1 MDPTRVGPPRPEPR
15 RRGRRRLALTAT
27 LALSMIGAGTVVPAI
42 AAVPAAP
49 DGGLIA
55 EYRFD
60 QTTGASVAN
69 TAAGSAFGAA
79 VVQNAADTQWA
90 DGALTLT
97 GGAKGS
103 AGNWV
108 RLPQNLLVGEEA
120 ATITTEVK
128 IDASMKN
135 SFNFLWNIGNDSN
148 QSYFFTSV
156 RDSARSAITTA
167 SGGGEV
173 NARSTMNLD
182 ADRWYSL
189 TTVLDGAKD
198 TLSFYID
205 GALAATTQ
213 TALTPASIADQSL
226 NAIGRSPWPD
236 PLFKGA
242 VSNFRVYDRA
252 LSASEVADVSDADAQ
267 QHASAVAGYAARTL
281 EQLEDPIAISDSVT
295 TLPDAGGAVTWST
308 TDTSAAIGADGR
320 TLTLAQPAAGE
331 PSRDVALTATAEVR
345 GVKATRQITA
355 RVQPAAA
362 ADDPYGYLM
371 VHFIEDAQGYA
382 EKIYLDVS
390 RGNNAEQW
398 DPLNGGKPILA
409 SALGTT
415 GVRDPYITRNPQTG
429 TYYIIATDLRVFGGD
444 RGSNGCTEWCY
455 WSSQGSTKLVVWE
468 SDDLVTWSAPRQLDV
483 APPAPRLGMAW
494 APEATWV
501 PDFDGQGNGSF
512 VVYWASK
519 LYDQGATQ
527 PGYSRILWG
536 STSDFTQASYAYG
549 GVFVDDGGETID
561 TTLIQHDGKT
571 YRVTKDNAQGKGIY
585 MDATSSP
592 TWWKTG
598 TAWTRVQE
606 RIGASWAGGN
616 AGGVEGPAG
625 FKRNDADQWYLYVDV
640 IPTVGYKPMTTNDLD
655 AGFSVLQSADYYMPP
670 HTKHGGILD
679 LTRADYDRVRAAD
692 AVAAVKTDLGSTEV
706 RTGADVEK
714 ALPETA
720 EVTTAY
726 GRGVSSLPV
735 DWDTTGVDTSQ
746 AGSYVVTGTV
756 RSLGANDNDWVGR
769 DGSTAWNAADRT
781 PRSVT
786 AIRVTATVVVTSPT
800 PTSSPTASPTATP
813 TVSPTATPTATPTA
827 EPTVTPTA
835 EPTATPTAEPTVTP
849 TAEPTVTPTAEPTV
863 TPTAQ
868 PTATAGPTSSSAPT
882 TGPVAR
888 PQATLSASSVERG
901 GAVRV
906 TVSGLEPGEQ
916 VSAELR
922 SEPVRIT
929 GIPAADAAGRVTFDV
944 RVPSDFAVGAHT
956 VVVTGAD
963 ATVIARLP
971 LTVVAK
977 GTLAAT
983 GAQPALGGA
992 LLAAFLLVGGAIA
1005 WSLRRRVS

>member
-1 MDPTRVGPPRPEPR
+1 MPPIPESAGAPERRPR
-15 RRGRRRLALTAT
+15 RSATKRGVLAAALAAT
-27 LALSMIGAGTVVPAI
+27 LIGAAVVAPVS
-42 AAVPAAP
+42 AAVAAAP
-49 DGGLIA
+49 TDGLLVD
-55 EYRFD
+55 YRFD
-60 QTTGASVAN
+60 QTTGASVSNLA
-69 TAAGSAFGAA
+69 TGSSFGAA
-79 VVQNAADTQWA
+79 SVENANDTQWA
-90 DGALTLT
+90 DGGLTFT

-108 RLPQNLLVGEEA
+108 RLPQNLLVGEQA

-128 IDASMKN
+128 IDQSMKD
-135 SFNFLWNIGNDSN
+135 SFNFLWNIGNDGN

-156 RDSARSAITTA
+156 RDSARSAITTG

-173 NARSTMNLD
+173 NARSTINLD

-189 TTVLDGAKD
+189 TTVLDGATD

-205 GALAATTQ
+205 GALAATAQ
-213 TALTPASIADQSL
+213 TALTPASLTDQSL
-226 NAIGRSPWPD
+226 NTIGRSPWPD

-242 VSNFRVYDRA
+242 VSSFRVYDRA
-252 LSASEVADVSDADAQ
+252 LSATEVATVSDTDAQ
-267 QHASAVAGYAARTL
+267 QHAAALAGYAERSLA
-281 EQLEDPIAISDSVT
+281 QLDDPIAITDSVT

-308 TDTSAAIGADGR
+308 TDPSASIGTDGR

-345 GVKATRQITA
+345 GVKATRRITA

-362 ADDPYGYLM
+362 ATDPYGYLM

-390 RGNNAEQW
+390 RGNDAEQW

-415 GVRDPYITRNPQTG
+415 GVRDPCITRNPETG

-444 RGSNGCTEWCY
+444 RGANGCVEWCY
-455 WSSQGSTKLVVWE
+455 WSSQGSTKLVVWQ

-501 PDFDGQGNGSF
+501 PDFDGNGNGSF
-512 VVYWASK
+512 VVYWSSK
-519 LYDQGATQ
+519 VYDQGAAQ

-571 YRVTKDNAQGKGIY
+571 YRITKDNAQGKGIY
-585 MDATSSP
+585 MDATTSA

-625 FKRNDADQWYLYVDV
+625 FKRNDAAQWYLYVDV
-640 IPTVGYKPMTTNDLD
+640 IPTVGYKPMTTKDLD
-655 AGFSVLQSADYYMPP
+655 AGFSVLRSPDYDMPP

-692 AVAAVKTDLGSTEV
+692 AVAAVKADLGSTEV
-706 RTGADVEK
+706 RTGADVQA
-714 ALPETA
+714 ALPKTA

-735 DWDTTGVDTSQ
+735 EWDTSGVDASQ

-756 RSLGANDNDWVGR
+756 RSIGANDNDWVGR
-769 DGSTAWNAADRT
+769 DGSVAYNAPDRT
-781 PRSVT
+781 PRSTT
-786 AIRVTATVVVTSPT
+786 AIIVTATVVVTGITPSPT
-800 PTSSPTASPTATP
+800 SSPTVSPTISPTVSPTASPTASPTSSP
-813 TVSPTATPTATPTA
+813 TVSPTDSPTATSAPTATATPT
-827 EPTVTPTA
+827 VTA
-835 EPTATPTAEPTVTP
+835 S
-849 TAEPTVTPTAEPTV
+849 
-863 TPTAQ
+863 
-868 PTATAGPTSSSAPT
+868 PTATATTAPT
-882 TGPVAR
+882 TSPAVR
-888 PQATLSASSVERG
+888 PLATLSASTVERG
-901 GAVRV
+901 GTVRV
-906 TVSGLEPGEQ
+906 TISGLQAGEQ
-916 VSAELR
+916 VSAELH

-929 GIPAADAAGRVTFDV
+929 GIPAADAAGRVVFDV
-944 RVPSDFAVGAHT
+944 RVPADFAAGAHT
-956 VVVTGAD
+956 VIVTGAD
-963 ATVIARLP
+963 TTVIARLP

-983 GAQPALGGA
+983 GAQPALGAG
-992 LLAAFLLVGGAIA
+992 LLGAFLLVGGGIA
-1005 WSLRRRVS
+1005 WSLRSRRRVN

>member
-1 MDPTRVGPPRPEPR
+1 MDPTRVGPLFR
-15 RRGRRRLALTAT
+15 RRPRARGRIALTAT
-27 LALSMIGAGTVVPAI
+27 LALSMIGAGAVVPAV

-49 DGGLIA
+49 EGGLIA

-60 QTTGASVAN
+60 QTAGASVAN

-79 VVQNAADTQWA
+79 VVENAADTQWA
-90 DGALTLT
+90 DAALTLT

-120 ATITTEVK
+120 ATVTTEVK

-135 SFNFLWNIGNDSN
+135 SFNFLWNIGNDAN

-173 NARSTMNLD
+173 NARSTVNLD

-205 GALAATTQ
+205 GALAATAQ

-242 VSNFRVYDRA
+242 VSTFRVYDRA
-252 LSASEVADVSDADAQ
+252 LSASEVAAVSDADAQ

-308 TDTSAAIGADGR
+308 TDTSAAIGTDGR

-331 PSRDVALTATAEVR
+331 PSRDIALTATAEVR

-355 RVQPAAA
+355 RVQPAVA

-415 GVRDPYITRNPQTG
+415 GVRDPYITRNPETG

-444 RGSNGCTEWCY
+444 RGSSGCTDWCY

-468 SDDLVTWSAPRQLDV
+468 SDDLVSWSAPRQLEV

-512 VVYWASK
+512 VVYWSSK

-640 IPTVGYKPMTTNDLD
+640 IPTVGYKPMTTDDLD

-679 LTRADYDRVRAAD
+679 LTRADYDRVRGAD
-692 AVAAVKTDLGSTEV
+692 AVAAVETDLGSTEV

-726 GRGVSSLPV
+726 GRGVSSLPI

-746 AGSYVVTGTV
+746 EGSYVVTGTV

-769 DGSTAWNAADRT
+769 DGSTAWNAPDRT
-781 PRSVT
+781 PRSAT
-786 AIRVTATVVVTSPT
+786 AILVTATVVVTSPT
-800 PTSSPTASPTATP
+800 PTPTSSPTASPTA
-813 TVSPTATPTATPTA
+813 SPTSSPTATPTA
-827 EPTVTPTA
+827 EPTASPTA
-835 EPTATPTAEPTVTP
+835 EPTATPTAEPTAHP
-849 TAEPTVTPTAEPTV
+849 TASSA
-863 TPTAQ
+863 
-868 PTATAGPTSSSAPT
+868 PTATAGPTASTAPT

-901 GAVRV
+901 GTVRV

-922 SEPVRIT
+922 SEPVRIS
-929 GIPAADAAGRVTFDV
+929 GIPAADAAGRVAFDV

-956 VVVTGAD
+956 VIVTGAD

-983 GAQPALGGA
+983 GAQPALGGG
-992 LLAAFLLVGGAIA
+992 LLAASLLVGGAIA
-1005 WSLRRRVS
+1005 WSMRSRRRVS